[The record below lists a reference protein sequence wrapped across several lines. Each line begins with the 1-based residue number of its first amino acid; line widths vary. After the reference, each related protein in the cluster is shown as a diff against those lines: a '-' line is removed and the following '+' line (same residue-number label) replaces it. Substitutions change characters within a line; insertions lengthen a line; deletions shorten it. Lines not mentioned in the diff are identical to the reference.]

1 MARLSVNN
9 SRMAKID
16 AHQFILKVRVTLR
29 DFQIAQTS
37 PILTFRVAFRIVV
50 VEEDREF
57 KFDT

>member
-1 MARLSVNN
+1 
-9 SRMAKID
+9 MAKID